1 MRRILVAIIAAAL
14 VVLAAV
20 LIIRT
25 NRFQSR
31 QLAVEPI
38 PPLLLDTTAAAE
50 RLAGALRFRT
60 ISNQDSTQF
69 DAAEFRRFQD
79 YLRTSFPRLHARLG
93 REITGGFSLLYE
105 WRGSDTT
112 LKPILLMAH
121 QDVVPVEPG
130 TEGRWTEPPFA
141 ARISGGFVWGRGAMD
156 DKGNLM
162 ALLEAVERLVGGG
175 AAPRRTIYLAFGH
188 DEELGGTRGAARTAA
203 LLAGRHVQLEYV
215 LDEGGAIT
223 TGLIAGVT
231 APVAVVGIAEKGYVS
246 LELTAHAAGGHSSMP
261 PAHTAVGMLSAAVAR
276 LEANKMPR
284 AIRGATAAMLDY
296 IGPEMPYSRR
306 LALANQWLFGPVI
319 RGSFGATP
327 SGDAMLRT
335 TTAPTI
341 FQAGVKDN
349 VLPST
354 ARAVVN
360 FRLLPGDSVATVL
373 DHARRVV
380 ADSQVTVAVL
390 GASATEP
397 SPVSPT
403 SSEDFAV
410 VQRTIRQVAPG
421 TVVTPWLV
429 VGGTDAKHFAGLTPN
444 VYRAGVGVIGP
455 DDLKRVHG
463 IDERVDMK
471 DYARTIAFY
480 VQLIRNS
487 AF

>member
-1 MRRILVAIIAAAL
+1 MTR
-14 VVLAAV
+14 
-20 LIIRT
+20 
-25 NRFQSR
+25 SW
-31 QLAVEPI
+31 
-38 PPLLLDTTAAAE
+38 
-50 RLAGALRFRT
+50 GALG
-60 ISNQDSTQF
+60 
-69 DAAEFRRFQD
+69 ARRA
-79 YLRTSFPRLHARLG
+79 RPRC
-93 REITGGFSLLYE
+93 
-105 WRGSDTT
+105 W
-112 LKPILLMAH
+112 
-121 QDVVPVEPG
+121 
-130 TEGRWTEPPFA
+130 
-141 ARISGGFVWGRGAMD
+141 
-156 DKGNLM
+156 
-162 ALLEAVERLVGGG
+162 
-175 AAPRRTIYLAFGH
+175 
-188 DEELGGTRGAARTAA
+188 
-203 LLAGRHVQLEYV
+203 
-215 LDEGGAIT
+215 
-223 TGLIAGVT
+223 
-231 APVAVVGIAEKGYVS
+231 
-246 LELTAHAAGGHSSMP
+246 
-261 PAHTAVGMLSAAVAR
+261 
-276 LEANKMPR
+276 
-284 AIRGATAAMLDY
+284 RGATC
-296 IGPEMPYSRR
+296 
-306 LALANQWLFGPVI
+306 
-319 RGSFGATP
+319 

-390 GASATEP
+390 GVSATEP

-410 VQRTIRQVAPG
+410 VQRTIHQVAPG

-463 IDERVDMK
+463 IDERVNVK

>member
-141 ARISGGFVWGRGAMD
+141 GRISGGFVWGRGAMD

-175 AAPRRTIYLAFGH
+175 AAPRRTIYRAFGH

-203 LLAGRHVQLEYV
+203 LLAGRHVAL
-215 LDEGGAIT
+215 
-223 TGLIAGVT
+223 
-231 APVAVVGIAEKGYVS
+231 
-246 LELTAHAAGGHSSMP
+246 
-261 PAHTAVGMLSAAVAR
+261 
-276 LEANKMPR
+276 LEAYKMPR

-306 LALANQWLFGPVI
+306 LALANQWLFRPVI

-380 ADSQVTVAVL
+380 ADTQVTVAVL

-429 VGGTDAKHFAGLTPN
+429 VGGTDAKHFAGLTSN

-463 IDERVDMK
+463 IDERVDVK

>member
-1 MRRILVAIIAAAL
+1 MRRLFVAIIAAAL
-14 VVLAAV
+14 VVLATV
-20 LIIRT
+20 VIVRT
-25 NRFQSR
+25 SRFHSR
-31 QLAVEPI
+31 QLAVEPV
-38 PPLLLDTTAAAE
+38 PPLPLDTAAAAA

-60 ISNQDSTQF
+60 VSYQDSTQV

-79 YLRTSFPRLHARLG
+79 YLRTTFPKLHARLG
-93 REITGGFSLLYE
+93 REVTGGFSLLYE
-105 WRGSDTT
+105 WRGSDST

-130 TEGRWTEPPFA
+130 TEDRWTEPPFA
-141 ARISGGFVWGRGAMD
+141 GRISGGFVWGRGAMD
-156 DKGNLM
+156 DKGNLL
-162 ALLEAVERLVGGG
+162 ALLEAVERLVGAGI
-175 AAPRRTIYLAFGH
+175 APRRTIYLAFGH
-188 DEELGGTRGAARTAA
+188 DEEVGGRRGAARTAA
-203 LLAGRHVQLEYV
+203 LLGERHVQLEYV

-223 TGLIAGVT
+223 TGLITGVT

-246 LELTAHAAGGHSSMP
+246 LELTAHVAGGHSSMP
-261 PAHTAVGMLSAAVAR
+261 PAHTAVGILSAAVAR
-276 LEANKMPR
+276 LEAHKMPR
-284 AIRGATAAMLDY
+284 AIRGATGAMFDY
-296 IGPEMPYSRR
+296 IGPEMLYPRR

-341 FQAGVKDN
+341 FQAGIKDN

-360 FRLLPGDSVATVL
+360 FRILPGDSVAAVL
-373 DHARRVV
+373 EHVRHVV
-380 ADSQVTVAVL
+380 ADSQVTVTIL
-390 GASATEP
+390 GGVAAEP

-403 SSEDFAV
+403 SSENFAI

-429 VGGTDAKHFAGLTPN
+429 VGGTDAKYFTRLTPN

-463 IDERVDMK
+463 TDERVGVK

>member
-25 NRFQSR
+25 NRFHSR

-38 PPLLLDTTAAAE
+38 PPLLLDTTAAVE

-141 ARISGGFVWGRGAMD
+141 GRISGGFVWGRGAMD

-162 ALLEAVERLVGGG
+162 ALLEAVERLVAGG

-203 LLAGRHVQLEYV
+203 LLAGRHVQVEYV

-246 LELTAHAAGGHSSMP
+246 LELTAHATGGHSSMP

-276 LEANKMPR
+276 SIPTAVCAGGMDECPPVACAVNSRLTYPFS
-284 AIRGATAAMLDY
+284 AI
-296 IGPEMPYSRR
+296 P
-306 LALANQWLFGPVI
+306 
-319 RGSFGATP
+319 
-327 SGDAMLRT
+327 
-335 TTAPTI
+335 TTAT
-341 FQAGVKDN
+341 G
-349 VLPST
+349 
-354 ARAVVN
+354 AVT
-360 FRLLPGDSVATVL
+360 PAI
-373 DHARRVV
+373 
-380 ADSQVTVAVL
+380 
-390 GASATEP
+390 
-397 SPVSPT
+397 SPVVIAPP
-403 SSEDFAV
+403 SSSTYSTCTWRPASNAAV
-410 VQRTIRQVAPG
+410 RAAPR
-421 TVVTPWLV
+421 VP
-429 VGGTDAKHFAGLTPN
+429 PN
-444 VYRAGVGVIGP
+444 SSSCP
-455 DDLKRVHG
+455 N
-463 IDERVDMK
+463 
-471 DYARTIAFY
+471 AR
-480 VQLIRNS
+480 
-487 AF
+487 

>member
-1 MRRILVAIIAAAL
+1 MTVDRRTEPALDWDALTEEATALLSEYIRVDTVNPPGNETRACEWYGRIFDREGIPYELYDPGENRATLVA
-14 VVLAAV
+14 
-20 LIIRT
+20 
-25 NRFQSR
+25 
-31 QLAVEPI
+31 
-38 PPLLLDTTAAAE
+38 
-50 RLAGALRFRT
+50 
-60 ISNQDSTQF
+60 
-69 DAAEFRRFQD
+69 
-79 YLRTSFPRLHARLG
+79 RLHSDGARG
-93 REITGGFSLLYE
+93 
-105 WRGSDTT
+105 
-112 LKPILLMAH
+112 KPLILLNH
-121 QDVVPVEPG
+121 TDVVPAEAAHWAV
-130 TEGRWTEPPFA
+130 PPL
-141 ARISGGFVWGRGAMD
+141 SGLVQDGYVWGRGAMD

-246 LELTAHAAGGHSSMP
+246 LELTAHATGGHSSMP

-380 ADSQVTVAVL
+380 ADTQVTVAVL

-463 IDERVDMK
+463 IDERVDVK

>member
-1 MRRILVAIIAAAL
+1 
-14 VVLAAV
+14 
-20 LIIRT
+20 
-25 NRFQSR
+25 
-31 QLAVEPI
+31 
-38 PPLLLDTTAAAE
+38 
-50 RLAGALRFRT
+50 
-60 ISNQDSTQF
+60 
-69 DAAEFRRFQD
+69 
-79 YLRTSFPRLHARLG
+79 
-93 REITGGFSLLYE
+93 
-105 WRGSDTT
+105 
-112 LKPILLMAH
+112 
-121 QDVVPVEPG
+121 
-130 TEGRWTEPPFA
+130 
-141 ARISGGFVWGRGAMD
+141 
-156 DKGNLM
+156 
-162 ALLEAVERLVGGG
+162 
-175 AAPRRTIYLAFGH
+175 
-188 DEELGGTRGAARTAA
+188 
-203 LLAGRHVQLEYV
+203 VQVEYV

-246 LELTAHAAGGHSSMP
+246 LELTAHATGGHSSMP

-380 ADSQVTVAVL
+380 ADTQVTVAVL

-429 VGGTDAKHFAGLTPN
+429 VGGTRRQALRGVDAQRLPGRGWGDRSGRLEARARHRRARRREGL
-444 VYRAGVGVIGP
+444 RANHRLLRAADSELGV
-455 DDLKRVHG
+455 LSR
-463 IDERVDMK
+463 
-471 DYARTIAFY
+471 ARRRADRCHCGY
-480 VQLIRNS
+480 K
-487 AF
+487 

>member
-1 MRRILVAIIAAAL
+1 MRRILVAIIAATL
-14 VVLAAV
+14 VALAAV

-25 NRFQSR
+25 NRFHSR

-38 PPLLLDTTAAAE
+38 LPLPLDTAAAAE

-69 DAAEFRRFQD
+69 DAGEFRRFQD
-79 YLRTSFPRLHARLG
+79 YLRTTFPKLHARLG
-93 REITGGFSLLYE
+93 REVTAGFSLLYE

-141 ARISGGFVWGRGAMD
+141 GRIAGGFVWGRGAMD

-162 ALLEAVERLVGGG
+162 ALLEAVERLVGAGE
-175 AAPRRTIYLAFGH
+175 APRRTIYLAFGH
-188 DEELGGTRGAARTAA
+188 DEEVGGSRGAARTAA
-203 LLAGRHVQLEYV
+203 SLAERHVQLEYV
-215 LDEGGAIT
+215 LDEGGGIT

-261 PAHTAVGMLSAAVAR
+261 PAHTAVGILSAAVAR
-276 LEANKMPR
+276 LEANKLPQ

-296 IGPEMPYSRR
+296 IGPEMVYSRR
-306 LALANQWLFGPVI
+306 LALANRWLFGPVVRASI
-319 RGSFGATP
+319 GATP

-341 FQAGVKDN
+341 LQAGVKEN
-349 VLPST
+349 VLPSA
-354 ARAVVN
+354 ARAVIN

-373 DHARRVV
+373 DHVRRVV
-380 ADSQVTVAVL
+380 ADTQVTVAVR
-390 GASATEP
+390 GGFAAEP
-397 SPVSPT
+397 SPISPT
-403 SSEDFAV
+403 SSEDFAL

-429 VGGTDAKHFAGLTPN
+429 VGGTDARYFTRLTPN
-444 VYRAGVGVIGP
+444 VYRAGVGTIGP

-463 IDERVDMK
+463 IDERVGVT